1 MKKTIT
7 LILAFLLLCFGLS
20 ACTDLKDNNDDNDGD
35 GGNENSSPTTA
46 ANILVTYFSCTGN
59 TEKIAEMIAR
69 ETGGALHEIQ
79 PQIPYTEADLDYY
92 SGGRADREQAD
103 PAARPAIANSV
114 ENMPDYDVIF
124 LGYPIW
130 HGQAP
135 KIIYT
140 FLESYDFAGKTIV
153 PFCTSGSSGVGSS
166 ADNLRPLAQ
175 NADWKNGTRFSSN
188 TTESEIK
195 AFVEQLNLDLK
206 TDTNM
211 LKISVGNTTLTAS
224 LTDNASA
231 AALFEALKKSSLTIE
246 MQDYGNFEKVG
257 TLGFSLPRSDE
268 YFTTEAGDLILYQ
281 GNQFVIY
288 YDTNSWNFTRLGKI
302 ENITASELRSILGS
316 GNVTVILSV

>member
-175 NADWKNGTRFSSN
+175 NADWKNGTRFSSK

-211 LKISVGNTTLTAS
+211 LKIAVGNTTLTAS
-224 LTDNASA
+224 CCA
-231 AALFEALKKSSLTIE
+231 F
-246 MQDYGNFEKVG
+246 
-257 TLGFSLPRSDE
+257 
-268 YFTTEAGDLILYQ
+268 
-281 GNQFVIY
+281 
-288 YDTNSWNFTRLGKI
+288 
-302 ENITASELRSILGS
+302 
-316 GNVTVILSV
+316 

>member
-46 ANILVTYFSCTGN
+46 ANILVAYFSCTGN
-59 TEKIAEMIAR
+59 TENIAKMIAR

-79 PQIPYTEADLDYY
+79 PHIPYTEADLDYY

-130 HGQAP
+130 HVQAP

-140 FLESYDFAGKTIV
+140 FLESYDLAGKTLI
-153 PFCTSGSSGVGSS
+153 PFATSGGSGIGNAEKS
-166 ADNLRPLAQ
+166 LRTLCPH
-175 NADWKNGTRFSSN
+175 ADWRKGRLLNG
-188 TTESEIK
+188 
-195 AFVEQLNLDLK
+195 
-206 TDTNM
+206 
-211 LKISVGNTTLTAS
+211 GG
-224 LTDNASA
+224 A
-231 AALFEALKKSSLTIE
+231 AAWVKT
-246 MQDYGNFEKVG
+246 V
-257 TLGFSLPRSDE
+257 
-268 YFTTEAGDLILYQ
+268 
-281 GNQFVIY
+281 
-288 YDTNSWNFTRLGKI
+288 
-302 ENITASELRSILGS
+302 LR
-316 GNVTVILSV
+316 

>member
-79 PQIPYTEADLDYY
+79 PEIPYTEADLDYY

-130 HGQAP
+130 HVQAP

-175 NADWKNGTRFSSN
+175 NADWKNGTRFSSK

-211 LKISVGNTTLTAS
+211 LKIAVGNTTLTAS
-224 LTDNASA
+224 LADNASA
-231 AALFEALKKSSLTIE
+231 AALFEALKKSPVTIE

-257 TLGFSLPRSDE
+257 ALGFSLPRSDE

-316 GNVTVILSV
+316 GNVTVTLSV